1 MFELLFTSFPV
12 IIKYYILRRRGEVM
26 TVYNMKTAV
35 FLWLVLAFALFLSI
49 FYYHPKS
56 YTGIVPFRTIS
67 VVAQTSG
74 PVTDVLV
81 ENGQHVAKG
90 DILFKIENNT
100 QEAALEQAQS
110 AFLSLDADQAKAIK
124 AVDISKAKVVQAEV
138 ALAKANDRLSDAE
151 ELLRKNVGREN
162 TVVTLRFSVQEGEA
176 ALLAANSQLKIDE
189 AEITD
194 VLPAAR
200 KAAEA
205 SYASAK
211 AALEKTE
218 VRAFSG
224 GVITQ
229 MVLSVGSPA
238 SQLII
243 APAMVIIPDRDKS
256 VPIRVIAGFSQVT
269 TDILHEGMPA
279 EIACDSNSKI
289 GMKNSVMAARLV
301 SIQPAIAVGQITPS
315 GTLVDPISMARRGS
329 VLVGF
334 ELEHKEH
341 EAMLLDGSGCMVQTY
356 TNNLHGTFGHIIAAT
371 GIIKALLLRV
381 KVWGILIVGVGLV
394 GGSH

>member
-1 MFELLFTSFPV
+1 MFELLLTSFPV
-12 IIKYYILRRRGEVM
+12 VIKYYILRRRGEEM

-35 FLWLVLAFALFLSI
+35 FLWLALAFALFLSI

-56 YTGIVPFRTIS
+56 YTGIVPFRTVS

-74 PVTDVLV
+74 PVTHVLV

-100 QEAALEQAQS
+100 QKAALDEALS
-110 AFLSLDADQAKAIK
+110 AFLSLDANKIK
-124 AVDISKAKVVQAEV
+124 ATRALEISEAKVTQANV
-138 ALAKANDRLSDAE
+138 ALAKFRDRLNDAQ
-151 ELLRKNVGREN
+151 ELLRKKVGRAN
-162 TVVTLRFSVQEGEA
+162 TVVSLSFSVQEAEA
-176 ALLAANSQLKIDE
+176 ALVAARGQLKIDQ

-211 AALEKTE
+211 VAMEKTE
-218 VRAFSG
+218 VRAFSD

-229 MVLSVGSPA
+229 LVLSVGSPA
-238 SQLII
+238 SKLII
-243 APAMVIIPDRDKS
+243 APAMVIIPDRDES
-256 VPIRVIAGFSQVT
+256 VPIRVVAGFSQVSK
-269 TDILHEGMPA
+269 DVLHVGMPA

-289 GMKNSVMAARLV
+289 GMKNAVMAARLV
-301 SIQPAIAVGQITPS
+301 SVQPAIAVGQITPS
-315 GTLVDPISMARRGS
+315 GTLVDPVSRARRGS
-329 VLVGF
+329 VLVAF

-371 GIIKALLLRV
+371 GIIKALLLRI
-381 KVWGILIVGVGLV
+381 KVWGILIAGVGLV
-394 GGSH
+394 GEKH